1 MDAKFADVPDALW
14 IAVESLLPPEK
25 AKPKGG
31 RPLVPSRRVLAG
43 VVYRL
48 RTGCQWRALPR
59 EFGSG
64 TTCHRRYSQWVKA
77 GIFVLVW
84 REMLAL
90 YDSLKGIDWE
100 WSAIDG
106 ATIKAPK
113 GGTTLARTRRI
124 APSEGASATS

>member
-14 IAVESLLPPEK
+14 IAVEPLLPREK
-25 AKPKGG
+25 RKPKGG
-31 RPLVPSRRVLAG
+31 RPLAPSRRVLAG

-64 TTCHRRYSQWVKA
+64 ATCHRRYSQWVKA
-77 GIFVLVW
+77 GVFVEVW

-113 GGTTLARTRRI
+113 GGTTRVRI
-124 APSEGASATS
+124 RPTAPRAGASATS